1 VTKRAASAKLNLGEL
16 LNGRPPGRLWF
27 LELALVLVRL
37 DHVTSFIVN
46 ANLKLSEKPKSD
58 LAATAVGCDDR
69 AVSIQ
74 FATCS
79 TAR

>member
-1 VTKRAASAKLNLGEL
+1 M
-16 LNGRPPGRLWF
+16 
-27 LELALVLVRL
+27 RL
-37 DHVTSFIVN
+37 DHVANLIVN

-74 FATCS
+74 FAPCS